1 MIRIRIHGRGGQG
14 AVTLAHMLSMAATF
28 EAKYGQSSQGQS
40 WDRRG
45 TPIEGYARISDRP
58 ITERGFILEPDYVV
72 ILDPTIVG
80 ASNPE
85 AGMVEKGEI
94 IANSSKDLLLKHK
107 VHWVDATSIALE
119 KLGAPI
125 TNTVMLGAFAA
136 ATELINLDSVEK
148 GIRAI
153 LGKKFSENL
162 IQKNLEAVRA
172 AHQAVKS

>member
-14 AVTLAHMLSMAATF
+14 AVTFAHMLSLAATV

-72 ILDPTIVG
+72 ILDPTIIG
-80 ASNPE
+80 AVNTE
-85 AGMVEKGEI
+85 AGLVEKGEI
-94 IANSSKDLLLKHK
+94 IANSSKELSLKHK
-107 VHWVDATSIALE
+107 VYHVDATSIALE

-136 ATELINLDSVEK
+136 ATGLVTLDSVEK
-148 GIRAI
+148 GVRMI
-153 LGKKFSENL
+153 LGKKFSESL
-162 IQKNLEAVRA
+162 IEGNLEAVREA
-172 AHQAVKS
+172 YRVVKG